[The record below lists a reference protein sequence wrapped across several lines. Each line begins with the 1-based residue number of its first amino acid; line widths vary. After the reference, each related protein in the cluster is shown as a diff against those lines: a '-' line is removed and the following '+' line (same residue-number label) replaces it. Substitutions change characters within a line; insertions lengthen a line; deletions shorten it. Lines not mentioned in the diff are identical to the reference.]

1 MKRRDAEDAEED
13 YRAVSTL
20 VIGAAIDV
28 HRALG
33 PGLLESAYCAFLAR
47 ELELRRVSF
56 LAQVPVPLVY
66 KGVHLNC
73 GYRLDLLVEN
83 RLVVELKAVEQ
94 IHPVHFVQ
102 VLTYLRLTGHRLG
115 LLINF
120 NVPILRLGIRRI
132 ANRL

>member
-1 MKRRDAEDAEED
+1 MKRRDAEDAEEA

-33 PGLLESAYCAFLAR
+33 PGLHESAYFACLAR
-47 ELELRRVSF
+47 ELELRGESF
-56 LAQVPVPLVY
+56 RAQVPVPVVY

>member
-1 MKRRDAEDAEED
+1 
-13 YRAVSTL
+13 V
-20 VIGAAIDV
+20 
-28 HRALG
+28 
-33 PGLLESAYCAFLAR
+33 
-47 ELELRRVSF
+47 
-56 LAQVPVPLVY
+56 VY

>member
-1 MKRRDAEDAEED
+1 MKRRDAEDAKGTHE
-13 YRAVSTL
+13 AVSGT
-20 VIGAAIDV
+20 VIGSAIDV

-33 PGLLESAYCAFLAR
+33 PGLLESAYLACLAR
-47 ELELRRVSF
+47 ELELRGVSF
-56 LAQVPVPLVY
+56 QAQVPVPLIY
-66 KGVHLNC
+66 KGVHLHC

-83 RLVVELKAVEQ
+83 MLVVELKAVEQ
-94 IHPVHFVQ
+94 IHPIHFVQ
-102 VLTYLRLTGHRLG
+102 VLTYLRLTRHRLG